1 MIFKEDERKNKPEVK
16 SKIKPCPR
24 CLFDG
29 KVQLF
34 ASINKSFSRR
44 LLNNERIITRKN
56 PAGGFYLWLREQQD

>member
-29 KVQLF
+29 RTQLF
-34 ASINKSFSRR
+34 VSEIKTFR
-44 LLNNERIITRKN
+44 
-56 PAGGFYLWLREQQD
+56 GDF